1 MPQKPA
7 SSSTSDSILDH
18 RVWNAQIERG
28 FRWLRFEA
36 PLEHHYRQYHL
47 RSVRRRVL
55 ICVISMIVFSVWM
68 TANNNA
74 AEPETV
80 DTALTLM
87 DQLSK
92 YVQRPISALLLI
104 TLLVRPL
111 YFRYWLQVA
120 PLVLASS
127 GVFGGYSVAES
138 VTQGN
143 LHAFVTMLT
152 GFLGLYMLVGF
163 LFWNVAAVGA
173 IITLSYGFS
182 LSYHGAPPELIRFE
196 TSVLMVV
203 SVVALVFAYTLEH
216 SQRLSFL
223 QRRIMQVLSS
233 VDSLT
238 GLKNRRVF
246 DEELESLWKQGHRDS
261 NPLGLLLVDV
271 DHFKAFNDRYGHQ
284 AGDRCLARIGEV
296 LGDSVRRP
304 LDIAARVGGEEF
316 ALLFYAATPEHVVAA
331 GKQIEEEIRALE
343 IPHADSSTAPVV
355 TVSIGAGLIQPRP
368 NRSPESLV
376 KQVDLALYQA
386 KSQGRG
392 RLTWFESDHQLGDE
406 VVAAV
411 RSS

>member
-1 MPQKPA
+1 PKTSSPFLNVFEMVNGWEPRTCAEFIILPEQEIYHKPP
-7 SSSTSDSILDH
+7 SLS
-18 RVWNAQIERG
+18 
-28 FRWLRFEA
+28 FEDA
-36 PLEHHYRQYHL
+36 TGIPLAGQ
-47 RSVRRRVL
+47 
-55 ICVISMIVFSVWM
+55 
-68 TANNNA
+68 
-74 AEPETV
+74 
-80 DTALTLM
+80 TALQAIRDLGKLKAGQKILINGASGGVGTLAI
-87 DQLSK
+87 QIAK
-92 YVQRPISALLLI
+92 ALGG
-104 TLLVRPL
+104 
-111 YFRYWLQVA
+111 QVTT
-120 PLVLASS
+120 VSR
-127 GVFGGYSVAES
+127 
-138 VTQGN
+138 
-143 LHAFVTMLT
+143 
-152 GFLGLYMLVGF
+152 
-163 LFWNVAAVGA
+163 A

>member
-1 MPQKPA
+1 MSGPTKLQRVAENAP
-7 SSSTSDSILDH
+7 DH
-18 RVWNAQIERG
+18 RVWSSQIERG
-28 FRWLRFEA
+28 FRWLRFQS
-36 PLEHHYRQYHL
+36 PLEHHYRHHHL
-47 RSVRRRVL
+47 KSVRKRVV
-55 ICVISMIVFSVWM
+55 ICLISMIAFSVWM
-68 TANNNA
+68 AANNRSTDA
-74 AEPETV
+74 ADAESV
-80 DTALTLM
+80 VTLM
-87 DQLSK
+87 DQLST
-92 YVQRPISALLLI
+92 YLQRPMSGLLLI
-104 TLLVRPL
+104 TLFIKPL
-111 YFRYWLQVA
+111 YFRFWLQVA
-120 PLVLASS
+120 PIGLAIS
-127 GVFGGYSVAES
+127 GVFGGLSAAES

-152 GFLGLYMLVGF
+152 GFLGLYMLVGL
-163 LFWNVAAVGA
+163 LFWNVAAVGM
-173 IITLSYGFS
+173 IITVSYGLS
-182 LSYHGAPPELIRFE
+182 LTHHGAPLELIRFE
-196 TSVLMVV
+196 TSVLGVV
-203 SVVALVFAYTLEH
+203 TVVALVFAYTLEH
-216 SQRLSFL
+216 SQRLGFL

-331 GKQIEEEIRALE
+331 GKQIEKEIRALE
-343 IPHADSSTAPVV
+343 IPHADSDNASTV
-355 TVSIGAGLIQPRP
+355 TVSIGAGQIQPRP

-376 KQVDLALYQA
+376 KQVDQALYQA
-386 KSQGRG
+386 KAQGRG
-392 RLTWFESDHQLGDE
+392 RLVWFESEHQLGNE

-411 RSS
+411 RGS